1 MLFDELPLNGEK
13 MEVRWPRG
21 KSQTLPG
28 PISAHQSYIEE
39 EEK

>member
-13 MEVRWPRG
+13 MEVRWPFG
-21 KSQTLPG
+21 KSQTLSG
-28 PISAHQSYIEE
+28 PIIANQSCIEE